1 MTSSRQSRAGE
12 PPDAAS
18 LREAAL
24 AYLARYAA
32 TEASLLRVLRR
43 RVHRWSRT
51 AEQAG
56 GEAEPIAAHRHQAL
70 LAAREVVERLARA
83 GAVNDAD
90 FAEARAR
97 RLHRSGHS
105 QRAVAA
111 HLEARGVTRE
121 IAEAVLPRDELA
133 AALVF
138 ARRRRIGPFR
148 DSESLEEAE
157 RRRTLGILARAGF
170 TRPVVAELLKM
181 AREDAESAL
190 ATRRE

>member
-1 MTSSRQSRAGE
+1 MTSSRQPRTGE

-24 AYLARYAA
+24 AYLGRYAA

-43 RVHRWSRT
+43 RVDRWSRA

-56 GEAEPIAAHRHQAL
+56 GEAETIAAQRQQAL
-70 LAAREVVERLARA
+70 VAAREVVERLARA

-105 QRAVAA
+105 RRAVAA

-121 IAEAVLPRDELA
+121 VAEAALPQDELA

-138 ARRRRIGPFR
+138 ARRRRLGPFR
-148 DSESLEEAE
+148 ASEPLEAAE
-157 RRRTLGILARAGF
+157 RHRTLGILARAGF
-170 TRPVVAELLKM
+170 TRPVVAELLEM
-181 AREDAESAL
+181 AREDAENAL